1 MLLIHYTSNGAS
13 YTVFIGAIMECARIL
28 KKKNTEIVDLFSR
41 IFRDLVAAQY
51 HKSIH
56 ESQRPHSRRR
66 IHLVDSSGCAVY
78 SFERQKMIKEIG
90 SRCVK
95 YNVRPLIYANREL
108 IFDDFSLSGT
118 YFVRR
123 SM

>member
-1 MLLIHYTSNGAS
+1 MCPNT
-13 YTVFIGAIMECARIL
+13 

-108 IFDDFSLSGT
+108 IFDVFSLSGT
-118 YFVRR
+118 YFVLC
-123 SM
+123 SI